1 MMEQFVKKRVSD
13 ILDSYPIGKE
23 FSINTVHGDMYRT
36 YGPAFLPSR
45 VALQSALEENVRI
58 AKKMV
63 NNRPLY
69 YVAE

>member
-1 MMEQFVKKRVSD
+1 MESFVKKRIDD
-13 ILDSYPIGKE
+13 ILASYPIGSE
-23 FSINTVHGDMYRT
+23 FTINRVHGDIYRA